1 MTVNAV
7 APGAR
12 RCCSVQPPEGVT
24 MHSHPQWRAG
34 ALGLSLLWAGAL
46 AQSQGLPDAAADS
59 YEALRAKVEA
69 LRVQLRQ
76 QQQLLDAL
84 TRQLGPAAAERG
96 AIAPPR
102 SAVAPEWLAEQRGMG
117 GQQGGAGTPPA
128 PATQAGLVGQAPDSD
143 RRPPAVAPL
152 FEQPGVLTPRGKM
165 VLEPSFQFGYSSS
178 DRVALVGYTIIPAL
192 LIGLVDV
199 REEKHNTSTA
209 TLTGRYGIS
218 NRTEV
223 EVKLPYVYRSDADV
237 SREIFTGSATDAVFD
252 TSGKGM
258 GDVEVSLRHQLN
270 DGGVDQSYYIGGLRF
285 KARNGKDPF
294 QVVTDCMVRCV
305 GPDATG
311 TCLPLQLPTGS
322 GFYGLQPSLTWLYPS
337 TRRCCSAAS
346 AICTTSPATT
356 SRVWCS
362 TARWSRWAP
371 SRRATCWV
379 LISAW
384 DWRSTTRRRSASATT
399 TVRSTACSKTTSRCP
414 VRCAPSWVPC

>member
-69 LRVQLRQ
+69 LGVQLR

-128 PATQAGLVGQAPDSD
+128 PATQAGPVGQAPDSD

-152 FEQPGVLTPRGKM
+152 FEQPGVLTPRQDG
-165 VLEPSFQFGYSSS
+165 
-178 DRVALVGYTIIPAL
+178 VG
-192 LIGLVDV
+192 
-199 REEKHNTSTA
+199 
-209 TLTGRYGIS
+209 
-218 NRTEV
+218 
-223 EVKLPYVYRSDADV
+223 
-237 SREIFTGSATDAVFD
+237 AV
-252 TSGKGM
+252 
-258 GDVEVSLRHQLN
+258 V
-270 DGGVDQSYYIGGLRF
+270 
-285 KARNGKDPF
+285 
-294 QVVTDCMVRCV
+294 
-305 GPDATG
+305 
-311 TCLPLQLPTGS
+311 
-322 GFYGLQPSLTWLYPS
+322 
-337 TRRCCSAAS
+337 
-346 AICTTSPATT
+346 
-356 SRVWCS
+356 
-362 TARWSRWAP
+362 
-371 SRRATCWV
+371 
-379 LISAW
+379 
-384 DWRSTTRRRSASATT
+384 
-399 TVRSTACSKTTSRCP
+399 P
-414 VRCAPSWVPC
+414 VR